1 MDKESVLIGM
11 SGGVD
16 SAAAALLLQR
26 EGYDVAG
33 CTLRLYQNEDIG
45 ESPENGCCSL
55 EDVEDARSV
64 AARLGIDFFVFNFSE
79 KFRRCVMDDFI
90 RTYCAGHTPNPC
102 IQCNRYIKFDAM
114 LQRANELDI
123 DYIAT
128 GHYARV
134 RYDEESGRWQL
145 LRGVDRGK
153 DQSYVLYPLSQ
164 KILSR
169 LKLPVGD
176 YEKSAVREL
185 VAQRG
190 LCNAHKPDS
199 QDICFVPDGD
209 YVGFLTRNG
218 VELVPGDFVDKDGKV
233 LGRHRGQVCYTG
245 GQRRGLG
252 VSADRPLYV
261 VRKNGHDNTV
271 LLGDEADLYTKTVRT
286 EEFNWVS
293 LPPVSAPLRV
303 SAKTRY
309 SQREAAATLY
319 PEENGAVRVVFDE
332 GQRAVTA
339 GQSLVCYLDEM
350 VVGGG
355 VIASAE

>member
-1 MDKESVLIGM
+1 MEKKTVLIGM

-26 EGYDVAG
+26 EGYAASG
-33 CTLRLYQNEDIG
+33 CTLRLYDSACG
-45 ESPENGCCSL
+45 GCGSSQ
-55 EDVEDARSV
+55 EADDAR
-64 AARLGIDFFVFNFSE
+64 AAAEALGIPFHAPDESAAFRE
-79 KFRRCVMDDFI
+79 KVIGDFI
-90 RTYCAGHTPNPC
+90 RTYCDGRTPNPC
-102 IQCNRYIKFDAM
+102 IRCNQHIKFSSLLRLAD
-114 LQRANELDI
+114 ELGI

-128 GHYARV
+128 GHYAHV
-134 RYDEESGRWQL
+134 RYDEELDRWQL
-145 LRGVDRGK
+145 LRGDDRAK
-153 DQSYVLYPLSQ
+153 DQSYVLYPLTQ
-164 KILSR
+164 EILCR
-169 LKLPVGD
+169 LKLPLGA
-176 YEKSAVREL
+176 YHKSEVREI
-185 VAQRG
+185 VARHG
-190 LCNAHKPDS
+190 MHHAHKPDS

-209 YVGFLTRNG
+209 YVAFLQRNG
-218 VELVPGDFVDKDGKV
+218 VELTPGDFVDQNGNV

-261 VRKNGHDNTV
+261 VRKNGHNNTV
-271 LLGDEADLYTKTVRT
+271 VLGDEADLYTRTVWT
-286 EEFNWVS
+286 EDFNWVS
-293 LPPVSAPLRV
+293 LPPVARPLRV

-309 SQREAAATLY
+309 SQREASALLY

-355 VIASAE
+355 VIAKAE

>member
-1 MDKESVLIGM
+1 MEKKTVLIGM

-16 SAAAALLLQR
+16 SAAAALLLQQQ
-26 EGYDVAG
+26 GYEASG
-33 CTLRLYQNEDIG
+33 CTLRLHDSECG
-45 ESPENGCCSL
+45 GCGSSK
-55 EDVEDARSV
+55 EAEDAR
-64 AARLGIDFFVFNFSE
+64 AAADALGIPFYTPDESAA
-79 KFRRCVMDDFI
+79 FRACVMEDFV
-90 RTYCAGHTPNPC
+90 RTYCDGRTPNPC
-102 IQCNRYIKFDAM
+102 IRCNQHIKFTSLLRQAD
-114 LQRANELDI
+114 EVGI
-123 DYIAT
+123 EYIAT

-134 RYDEESGRWQL
+134 RYDATLERWQL
-145 LRGVDRGK
+145 LRGDDRSK
-153 DQSYVLYPLSQ
+153 DQSYVLYPLTQ
-164 KILSR
+164 EILSR
-169 LKLPVGD
+169 LKLPLGA
-176 YEKSAVREL
+176 YHKSEVREI

-190 LCNAHKPDS
+190 MHHASKPDS

-209 YVGFLTRNG
+209 YVGFLQRNG
-218 VELVPGDFVDKDGKV
+218 VALLPGDFVDQSGKI

-271 LLGDEADLYTKTVRT
+271 VLGDEADLYTNTVWA

-293 LPPVSAPLRV
+293 LPPVTQPLRV

-309 SQREAAATLY
+309 SQREASALLY
-319 PEENGAVRVVFDE
+319 PEENGLVRVMFDE

-355 VIASAE
+355 VIARSE